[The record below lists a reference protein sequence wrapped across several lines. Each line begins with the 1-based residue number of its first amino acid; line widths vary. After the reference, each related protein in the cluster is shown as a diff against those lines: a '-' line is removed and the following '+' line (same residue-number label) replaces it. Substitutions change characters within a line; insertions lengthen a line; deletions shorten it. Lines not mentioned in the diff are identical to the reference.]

1 MAGLFHILTLAL
13 CEGSSFSTF
22 IAALGSVIMSN
33 FSYSDQ
39 FIIIFICIFLKVND
53 VKHLFMWGFFFFFC
67 HLSTFWGN
75 VCSCFFTH
83 FMVKL
88 LLLYYYWGLLLFF
101 LKSSFSEQFQVHSK
115 FEQKV
120 RVPIYAQPPL
130 LSTLP
135 T

>member
-53 VKHLFMWGFFFFFC
+53 VKHLFMWGFFFFFAIYLPFGEMSV
-67 HLSTFWGN
+67 H
-75 VCSCFFTH
+75 V
-83 FMVKL
+83 
-88 LLLYYYWGLLLFF
+88 F
-101 LKSSFSEQFQVHSK
+101 L
-115 FEQKV
+115 
-120 RVPIYAQPPL
+120 PIL
-130 LSTLP
+130 
-135 T
+135 